1 MPALVFSVFV
11 GLHQELQQVVEV
23 VVRGDGRQ
31 VPLQLGQDQQ
41 LHSLEEKS
49 KDDLSI
55 TKQGSSKT
63 SGVCAINL
71 NFKAAFYIDILS
83 YWAQDRC

>member
-41 LHSLEEKS
+41 LHSLEEK
-49 KDDLSI
+49 
-55 TKQGSSKT
+55 
-63 SGVCAINL
+63 VRMIN
-71 NFKAAFYIDILS
+71 
-83 YWAQDRC
+83 Q